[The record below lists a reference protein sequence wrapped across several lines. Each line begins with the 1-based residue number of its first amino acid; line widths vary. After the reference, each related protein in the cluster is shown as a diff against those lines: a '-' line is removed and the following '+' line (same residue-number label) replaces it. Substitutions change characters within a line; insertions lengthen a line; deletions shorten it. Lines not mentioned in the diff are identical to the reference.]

1 MEDKLKTAMDM
12 LDVVF
17 LFMFVLE
24 AMMKVI
30 VRGFVA
36 HEGAYLRSAWNV
48 LDFIIV
54 IVGLIAFGIEYSDG
68 SSRDLMAVRA
78 LRTFRALRPLR
89 MASRAQGMK
98 VVVNALFSAVPGI
111 TNVAFV
117 CLLFY
122 VIFGILGLNLF
133 MGKMYYCADTDDL
146 STRLVPES
154 MGVKDADMTRKWC
167 FRDDGAHFYYCPA
180 KDDPLYASR
189 NAWTSVMDLPRA
201 SGDSWTCAKTTPW
214 RGIHRRLGRGCDGN
228 VRRRV
233 DVHAGGGH
241 GGRVRVG
248 RRAERAGG
256 GERRR

>member
-1 MEDKLKTAMDM
+1 MEDKLKTAMDI

-17 LFMFVLE
+17 LFMFVFE

-30 VRGFVA
+30 VRSFVA
-36 HEGAYLRSAWNV
+36 HESYLRSAWNV

-68 SSRDLMAVRA
+68 SSRDLMAGGLSVQGIE
-78 LRTFRALRPLR
+78 TLR

-146 STRLVPES
+146 STRLVPGG

-167 FRDDGAHFYYCPA
+167 FRDDGAHFYCP
-180 KDDPLYASR
+180 
-189 NAWTSVMDLPRA
+189 PR
-201 SGDSWTCAKTTPW
+201 TIPCTPAET
-214 RGIHRRLGRGCDGN
+214 RDERDGPTPRLGRL
-228 VRRRV
+228 V
-233 DVHAGGGH
+233 DVRQDARLEWDSPPLGTRAWRERPAP
-241 GGRVRVG
+241 GGRARRG
-248 RRAERAGG
+248 RPRWPRTGRSASWRAGG